1 MQRLR
6 YSRYFKTVVI
16 LLDIAVM
23 VAVLLFF
30 YLRKNPIL
38 DLVNQEKNLISV
50 TLLVVFWLL
59 LSSKT
64 QIYYVPRNITFTNYL
79 QKVFAHQFIFSA
91 VFLLFSRILEN
102 DALKEER
109 FIIVAILFLLL
120 LFLKSLIFFFLKY
133 IRSKGMN
140 VRNIMFL
147 SQDSSTEILK
157 TIITERKDYGYK
169 IFDYPLDNIDIEK
182 LKEFWIKNGIH
193 TIFISSQNHLDSS
206 LETKIFEE
214 AEAHKVR
221 ISLVPNII
229 QNEFFSYNLSYIQSQ
244 PILLPIKFPLESYT
258 NSSLKRIFDIIFSV
272 VVLAAV
278 GIWLF
283 PIISLLIK
291 IDSKGPVFFIQ
302 KRYGFHD
309 NVFNCFK
316 FRTMYVNGDSST
328 KTTSENDKRI
338 TKIGK
343 ILRKTSLD
351 EMPQFFNVLLGDMS
365 VVGPRPHMI
374 LVDNLYKPK
383 IRRYSVRSLV
393 KPGITGLA
401 QVNGLRGDKGN
412 MDLEMK
418 RRVLADSF
426 YVKNWSFMLDLV
438 IIFKTVVLL
447 VEGDKNAH

>member
-50 TLLVVFWLL
+50 TLLIVFWLL
-59 LSSKT
+59 LGSKT
-64 QIYYVPRNITFTNYL
+64 KIYTVPRNITFTNYL
-79 QKVFAHQFIFSA
+79 QKFFTHLFIFSA

-109 FIIVAILFLLL
+109 FMIVFAFFLLL

-157 TIITERKDYGYK
+157 TIISERKDYGYK
-169 IFDYPLDNIDIEK
+169 IFDYPLDHIDIDE
-182 LKEFWIKNGIH
+182 LKEFWTENGIH

-214 AEAHKVR
+214 AEAHKVK

-229 QNEFFSYNLSYIQSQ
+229 QNEFFSYDLSYIQSQ

-258 NSSLKRIFDIIFSV
+258 NSSLKRIFDILFSV
-272 VVLAAV
+272 VVLAVV

-283 PIISLLIK
+283 PIIALLIK

-328 KTTSENDKRI
+328 KTTAENDKRI

-438 IIFKTVVLL
+438 IIFKTLVLL

>member
-1 MQRLR
+1 MQKLR
-6 YSRYFKTVVI
+6 YSRYFKTAVI
-16 LLDIAVM
+16 LLDIAV
-23 VAVLLFF
+23 VAAVLLFF
-30 YLRKNPIL
+30 YLRKNPVL
-38 DLVNQEKNLISV
+38 DLVTQEKNLISV
-50 TLLVVFWLL
+50 ILLVVFWLL
-59 LSSKT
+59 LSNKT
-64 QIYYVPRNITFTNYL
+64 QTYYVPRNTTYTIYL
-79 QKVFAHQFIFSA
+79 QKVFAQIFIFSA

-102 DALKEER
+102 DVLKEER
-109 FIIVAILFLLL
+109 SIIVAILFFLL
-120 LFLKSLIFFFLKY
+120 LFLKSFIFFFLKY
-133 IRSKGMN
+133 IRSKGLN

-147 SQDSSTEILK
+147 SQDASVDVLK
-157 TIITERKDYGYK
+157 AIISERKDYGYK
-169 IFDYPLDNIDIEK
+169 IFDYQLDKIDVDE

-193 TIFISSQNHLDSS
+193 TIFISSQNHLPSS

-214 AEAHKVR
+214 AEAHKVK
-221 ISLVPNII
+221 ISLIPNSI
-229 QNEFFSYNLSYIQSQ
+229 QNKFFSYNLSYIQSL

-258 NSSLKRIFDIIFSV
+258 NSILKRIFDIIFSV
-272 VVLAAV
+272 LVLVGV

-283 PIISLLIK
+283 PILALLIK

-316 FRTMYVNGDSST
+316 FRTMYVNVDSAA
-328 KTTSENDKRI
+328 KTTAENDRRI

-343 ILRKTSLD
+343 ILRKSSLD

-383 IRRYSVRSLV
+383 IRRYALRSLV

-438 IIFKTVVLL
+438 IIFKTLVLL

>member
-1 MQRLR
+1 M
-6 YSRYFKTVVI
+6 K
-16 LLDIAVM
+16 
-23 VAVLLFF
+23 
-30 YLRKNPIL
+30 
-38 DLVNQEKNLISV
+38 
-50 TLLVVFWLL
+50 
-59 LSSKT
+59 
-64 QIYYVPRNITFTNYL
+64 
-79 QKVFAHQFIFSA
+79 
-91 VFLLFSRILEN
+91 
-102 DALKEER
+102 
-109 FIIVAILFLLL
+109 
-120 LFLKSLIFFFLKY
+120 
-133 IRSKGMN
+133 
-140 VRNIMFL
+140 
-147 SQDSSTEILK
+147 
-157 TIITERKDYGYK
+157 
-169 IFDYPLDNIDIEK
+169 
-182 LKEFWIKNGIH
+182 
-193 TIFISSQNHLDSS
+193 
-206 LETKIFEE
+206 
-214 AEAHKVR
+214 

-258 NSSLKRIFDIIFSV
+258 NSILKRIFDILFSV
-272 VVLAAV
+272 VVLAVV

-283 PIISLLIK
+283 PIIALLIK

-316 FRTMYVNGDSST
+316 FRTMYVNGDSAT
-328 KTTSENDKRI
+328 KTTAENDKRI

-426 YVKNWSFMLDLV
+426 YVKNWSLMLDLV
-438 IIFKTVVLL
+438 IIFKTLVLL

>member
-1 MQRLR
+1 MQKLR
-6 YSRYFKTVVI
+6 YSRYFKTAVI
-16 LLDIAVM
+16 LLDIAVV
-23 VAVLLFF
+23 VAVLLYF
-30 YLRKNPIL
+30 YLRKNPVL

-50 TLLVVFWLL
+50 ILLIVFWLL

-64 QIYYVPRNITFTNYL
+64 QIYYVPRNTTYTTYL
-79 QKVFAHQFIFSA
+79 QKVFAQIFIFSA

-102 DALKEER
+102 DVLKEER
-109 FIIVAILFLLL
+109 SIIVAILFFLL

-133 IRSKGMN
+133 IRSKGLN

-147 SQDSSTEILK
+147 SQDSSVDVLK
-157 TIITERKDYGYK
+157 AIISERKDYGYK
-169 IFDYPLDNIDIEK
+169 IFDYQLDKIEVDE

-193 TIFISSQNHLDSS
+193 TIFISSQNHLHSS

-214 AEAHKVR
+214 AEAHKVK
-221 ISLVPNII
+221 ISLIPNSI

-244 PILLPIKFPLESYT
+244 PILLPTKFPLESYT
-258 NSSLKRIFDIIFSV
+258 NSILKRIFDIIFSV
-272 VVLAAV
+272 LVLCVV

-283 PIISLLIK
+283 PILALLIK

-309 NVFNCFK
+309 RVFNCFK
-316 FRTMYVNGDSST
+316 FRTMYVNGDSAT
-328 KTTSENDKRI
+328 KTTAKNDRRI

-383 IRRYSVRSLV
+383 IRRYALRSLV

-438 IIFKTVVLL
+438 IIFKTLVLL

>member
-1 MQRLR
+1 MQKLR
-6 YSRYFKTVVI
+6 YSRYFKTAVI
-16 LLDIAVM
+16 LLDIAV
-23 VAVLLFF
+23 VAAVLLFF
-30 YLRKNPIL
+30 YLRKNPVL
-38 DLVNQEKNLISV
+38 DLVTQEKNLISV
-50 TLLVVFWLL
+50 ILLVVFWLL
-59 LSSKT
+59 LSNKT
-64 QIYYVPRNITFTNYL
+64 QIYYVPRNTTYTIYL
-79 QKVFAHQFIFSA
+79 QKVFAQIFIFSA

-102 DALKEER
+102 DVLKEER
-109 FIIVAILFLLL
+109 SIIVAILFFLL

-133 IRSKGMN
+133 IRSKGLN

-147 SQDSSTEILK
+147 SQDSSVDVLK
-157 TIITERKDYGYK
+157 AIISERKDYGYK
-169 IFDYPLDNIDIEK
+169 IFDYQLDKIDVDE

-193 TIFISSQNHLDSS
+193 TIFISSQNHLPSS

-214 AEAHKVR
+214 AEAHKVK
-221 ISLVPNII
+221 ISLIPNSI

-258 NSSLKRIFDIIFSV
+258 NSILKRIFDIIFSV
-272 VVLAAV
+272 LVLVGV

-283 PIISLLIK
+283 PILALLIK

-309 NVFNCFK
+309 KVFNCFK
-316 FRTMYVNGDSST
+316 FRTMYVNVDSAT
-328 KTTSENDKRI
+328 KTTAMNDRRI
-338 TKIGK
+338 TKIGT

-383 IRRYSVRSLV
+383 IRRYALRSLV

-426 YVKNWSFMLDLV
+426 YVKNWSFMLDMV
-438 IIFKTVVLL
+438 IIFKTLVLL

>member
-1 MQRLR
+1 
-6 YSRYFKTVVI
+6 
-16 LLDIAVM
+16 
-23 VAVLLFF
+23 
-30 YLRKNPIL
+30 
-38 DLVNQEKNLISV
+38 
-50 TLLVVFWLL
+50 
-59 LSSKT
+59 
-64 QIYYVPRNITFTNYL
+64 
-79 QKVFAHQFIFSA
+79 
-91 VFLLFSRILEN
+91 
-102 DALKEER
+102 
-109 FIIVAILFLLL
+109 
-120 LFLKSLIFFFLKY
+120 
-133 IRSKGMN
+133 
-140 VRNIMFL
+140 MFL
-147 SQDSSTEILK
+147 SQDSSVDVLK
-157 TIITERKDYGYK
+157 AIISERKDYGYK
-169 IFDYPLDNIDIEK
+169 IFDYQLDKIDVDE

-193 TIFISSQNHLDSS
+193 TIFISSQNHLPRS

-214 AEAHKVR
+214 AEAHKVKV
-221 ISLVPNII
+221 SLIPNSI

-258 NSSLKRIFDIIFSV
+258 NSILKRIFDIIFSV
-272 VVLAAV
+272 LVLVGV

-283 PIISLLIK
+283 PILALLIK

-316 FRTMYVNGDSST
+316 FRTMYVNVDSAT
-328 KTTSENDKRI
+328 KTTAENDRRI

-343 ILRKTSLD
+343 ILRKASLD

-383 IRRYSVRSLV
+383 IRRYSLRSLV

-438 IIFKTVVLL
+438 IIFKTLVLL

>member
-1 MQRLR
+1 MQKLR

-16 LLDIAVM
+16 LLDIAVV

-30 YLRKNPIL
+30 YLCKNPVL
-38 DLVNQEKNLISV
+38 DFVNQEKNLISV
-50 TLLVVFWLL
+50 ILLIVFWLL

-64 QIYYVPRNITFTNYL
+64 QIYYVPRNTTYTTYL
-79 QKVFAHQFIFSA
+79 QKVFAQIFIFSA

-102 DALKEER
+102 DVLKEER
-109 FIIVAILFLLL
+109 SIIVAILFFLL

-133 IRSKGMN
+133 IRSKGLN

-147 SQDSSTEILK
+147 SQDSSVDVLK
-157 TIITERKDYGYK
+157 AIISERKDYGYK
-169 IFDYPLDNIDIEK
+169 IFDYQLDKIEVDE
-182 LKEFWIKNGIH
+182 LKEFWNKNGIH
-193 TIFISSQNHLDSS
+193 TIFISSQNHLHSS

-214 AEAHKVR
+214 AEAHKVK
-221 ISLVPNII
+221 ISLIPNSI

-244 PILLPIKFPLESYT
+244 PILLPTKFPLESYT
-258 NSSLKRIFDIIFSV
+258 NSILKRIFDIIFSV
-272 VVLAAV
+272 LVLCVV

-283 PIISLLIK
+283 PILALLIK

-309 NVFNCFK
+309 RVFNCFK
-316 FRTMYVNGDSST
+316 FRTMYVNGDSAT
-328 KTTSENDKRI
+328 KTTAKNDRRI

-383 IRRYSVRSLV
+383 IRRYALRSLV

-438 IIFKTVVLL
+438 IIFKTLVLL

>member
-1 MQRLR
+1 MQKLR
-6 YSRYFKTVVI
+6 YSRYFKTAVI
-16 LLDIAVM
+16 LLDIAV
-23 VAVLLFF
+23 VAAVLLFF
-30 YLRKNPIL
+30 YLRKNPVL
-38 DLVNQEKNLISV
+38 DLVNQEKNMISV
-50 TLLVVFWLL
+50 ILLVVFWLL
-59 LSSKT
+59 LSNKT
-64 QIYYVPRNITFTNYL
+64 QIYYVPRNTTYTIYL
-79 QKVFAHQFIFSA
+79 QKVFAQIFIFSA

-109 FIIVAILFLLL
+109 SIIVAILFFLL

-133 IRSKGMN
+133 IRSKGLN

-147 SQDSSTEILK
+147 SQDSSVDVLK
-157 TIITERKDYGYK
+157 AIISERKDYGYK
-169 IFDYPLDNIDIEK
+169 IFDYQLDKIDVDE

-193 TIFISSQNHLDSS
+193 TIFISSQNHLPSS

-214 AEAHKVR
+214 AEAHKVK
-221 ISLVPNII
+221 ISLIPNSI
-229 QNEFFSYNLSYIQSQ
+229 QNKFFAYNLSYIQSQ

-258 NSSLKRIFDIIFSV
+258 NSVLKRIFDIIFSV
-272 VVLAAV
+272 LVLAGV

-283 PIISLLIK
+283 PILALLIK

-316 FRTMYVNGDSST
+316 FRTMYVNVDSAT
-328 KTTSENDKRI
+328 KTTAENDRRI

-343 ILRKTSLD
+343 ILRKSSLD

-383 IRRYSVRSLV
+383 IRRYALRSLV

-426 YVKNWSFMLDLV
+426 YVKNWSFMLDLL
-438 IIFKTVVLL
+438 IIFKTLVLL